1 MTVTKAGTLAV
12 ALAVAGLAAPALRAQ
27 SALGEPMKSAA
38 LSSPVTVAGP
48 AAAPAN
54 SGDETRPI
62 PSPSDI
68 LQKYEAAVG
77 GREAWSHFTS
87 RYMKGIYQTE
97 DESGFAAIEIF
108 AEAPNLRFTK
118 ITFPNGIALRETCNG
133 KTAWIEGP
141 RGGILEF
148 TGAARV
154 AWMHDSEFN
163 RSVNILLQLPAG
175 KTVATAQV
183 GKYSTYV
190 LDFQPQKEISSKVYF
205 DSASG
210 FPVRIDDTVHLPSG
224 DYPVQTYLDDYRA
237 VDGVFFPFKLRH
249 VEKGDVYTVRV
260 TKIENNAP
268 VDSSLFTK
276 PDAVINT
283 R

>member
-1 MTVTKAGTLAV
+1 MRVTEAWICTVAV
-12 ALAVAGLAAPALRAQ
+12 AIAITTAPVLCAQ
-27 SALGEPMKSAA
+27 STLGEPMKTAA
-38 LSSPVTVAGP
+38 LATSAS
-48 AAAPAN
+48 APAPVIT
-54 SGDETRPI
+54 GDATRPI
-62 PSPSDI
+62 PTPSEI

-108 AEAPNLRFTK
+108 AQAPNLRFTK
-118 ITFPNGIALRETCNG
+118 ITFRNGIALRETCNG

-154 AWMHDSEFN
+154 AWMHDSKFN

-190 LDFQPQKEISSKVYF
+190 LDFQPQKEISSKAYF
-205 DSASG
+205 DSVSG
-210 FPVRIDDTVHLPSG
+210 FPVRLDDTVHLSSG
-224 DYPVQTYLDDYRA
+224 DYTVQTFLDDYRS

-249 VEKGDVYTVRV
+249 VEQGDVYTVHI

>member
-1 MTVTKAGTLAV
+1 MESAEEARAGGFDDGHEGWDFGGRVGRCGLGG
-12 ALAVAGLAAPALRAQ
+12 AGY
-27 SALGEPMKSAA
+27 A